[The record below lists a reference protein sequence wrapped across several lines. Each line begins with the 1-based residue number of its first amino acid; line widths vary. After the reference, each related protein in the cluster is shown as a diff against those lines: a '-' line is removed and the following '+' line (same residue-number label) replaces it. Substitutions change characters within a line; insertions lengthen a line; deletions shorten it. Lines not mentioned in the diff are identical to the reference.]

1 MFGKRVI
8 VGLVIIEED
17 VKTETLAMNVERDY
31 RRNSREEIHTGD
43 QQPL

>member
-8 VGLVIIEED
+8 SGLVTIKED
-17 VKTETLAMNVERDY
+17 VKTEALAMNGERDY
-31 RRNSREEIHTGD
+31 RRHSREEIQTGD

>member
-17 VKTETLAMNVERDY
+17 VKTEALAMNVERDY
-31 RRNSREEIHTGD
+31 RRNSREEIQTGD
-43 QQPL
+43 Q